1 MCNCRKRT
9 SPPVTSAQGNTT
21 QQETAVVN
29 DAQSVI
35 NAINNSRGK

>member
-21 QQETAVVN
+21 QQETTATS
-29 DAQSVI
+29 DSQSVV
-35 NAINNSRGK
+35 NAINNSRGQ